1 MEIIPAIDLRN
12 GAVVRLLQGDYD
24 RQTTFD
30 DDPVR
35 VAMQFAAD
43 AAPRIHLVDLDGAR
57 EGRRTQ
63 AAEVRAIAAAVG
75 VPVQLGGGLRSAD
88 DISSAL
94 ADGVDRIVFG
104 TAAVE
109 EPALVEQA
117 LANHGAER
125 IIVGID
131 AREGMVSVSGWT
143 AGSEVAAT
151 ELLSRMADAG
161 VRRFVYTDI
170 TRDGTLTSPNFPAVE
185 EMAARAA
192 SRQQRSQHHRLWRHR
207 RDRSPPHACQPRRRG
222 GHRRLRHLSRHA
234 GPRRRHRR
242 TGLRP
247 LSALSGRGR
256 KITVSTQAAKG

>member
-125 IIVGID
+125 VIVGID

-192 SRQQRSQHHRLWRHR
+192 SAS
-207 RDRSPPHACQPRRRG
+207 SGVSIIASG
-222 GHRRLRHLSRHA
+222 GIAEIGHLRTLA
-234 GPRRRHRR
+234 NLGVE
-242 TGLRP
+242 GAIVG
-247 LSALSGRGR
+247 SAIYLG
-256 KITVSTQAAKG
+256 TLDLAAAIAELGSAP

>member
-35 VAMQFAAD
+35 VALQFAAD

-109 EPALVEQA
+109 EPALIEQA

-143 AGSEVAAT
+143 ASSEVAAT

-192 SRQQRSQHHRLWRHR
+192 SAS
-207 RDRSPPHACQPRRRG
+207 SGVSIIASG
-222 GHRRLRHLSRHA
+222 GIAEIGHLRTLA
-234 GPRRRHRR
+234 NLGVE
-242 TGLRP
+242 GAIVG
-247 LSALSGRGR
+247 SAIYLG
-256 KITVSTQAAKG
+256 TLDLAAAIAELGSAP

>member
-35 VAMQFAAD
+35 IAMQFAAA

-88 DISSAL
+88 DISSAM

-192 SRQQRSQHHRLWRHR
+192 TANSSI
-207 RDRSPPHACQPRRRG
+207 SIIASG
-222 GHRRLRHLSRHA
+222 GIAEIGHLRTLASLGVEGA
-234 GPRRRHRR
+234 IVG
-242 TGLRP
+242 
-247 LSALSGRGR
+247 SAIYLG
-256 KITVSTQAAKG
+256 TLDLAAAIAELGSAP